1 MDVNKQVSDI
11 VQDEHTEAQEV
22 SHTTKKNR
30 IEGISTDEK
39 IDYIYHYIKR
49 QERSAL
55 VKRYVKIVFYLGI
68 IAYFYIMITV
78 VLPRTLSGIL
88 PGVDI
93 GSIKERIF

>member
-11 VQDEHTEAQEV
+11 VQDERVVIQESAKTSRV
-22 SHTTKKNR
+22 
-30 IEGISTDEK
+30 EGISTDEK

-55 VKRYVKIVFYLGI
+55 VKRYIKIVFYLGI